1 MGDNLLGHFWGHDP
15 LAKRHRTPRFGIQ
28 TTSTTAP
35 VPMQDER
42 PQDTPLSCE
51 GEPDTLDQ
59 LVDQYI
65 IECKT
70 SGRTAGTTLI
80 LVQSK
85 SRNNQTTDVTEGQ
98 QFKLYLAACLRTL
111 KVSCWLSKK
120 KHGTNSSLTNFRLLT
135 WMWLCQRVSTK
146 LPTGFQ
152 SSRKQTASPS
162 CSGRGSK
169 GGSTHTRFHLF
180 SKKEL
185 ELSLQTGFCA
195 WCVTLP
201 VR

>member
-1 MGDNLLGHFWGHDP
+1 ME
-15 LAKRHRTPRFGIQ
+15 
-28 TTSTTAP
+28 
-35 VPMQDER
+35 DER
-42 PQDTPLSCE
+42 PQDTPLSWE

-65 IECKT
+65 IECKM

-120 KHGTNSSLTNFRLLT
+120 KT
-135 WMWLCQRVSTK
+135 V
-146 LPTGFQ
+146 PTP
-152 SSRKQTASPS
+152 R
-162 CSGRGSK
+162 
-169 GGSTHTRFHLF
+169 
-180 SKKEL
+180 
-185 ELSLQTGFCA
+185 
-195 WCVTLP
+195 
-201 VR
+201 